1 MNNESTFTIDQ
12 STARKSLQEMNLIDD
27 FLFTSM
33 MSYPEICE
41 RFSRLLVKII
51 LNYDVKNVRVTPQKV
66 FYGSNTNTHGARL
79 DVYIEEDVD
88 ELKVLEKSLFDIET
102 EKKNDKILI
111 EALPRR
117 VRFYH
122 SKIDNISL
130 ASGDGYEKLKKVYV
144 IMIMPFDPFGENHMI
159 YTIRSRC
166 EELPDMPYDDGSR
179 TIFLYTRGKLGNT
192 PQQLREL
199 LEYMEQ
205 TVDLLRKYLDYLPPE
220 LKNEEVVTSS
230 AINNYVRRGIMPGP
244 IKKKYYRPHI
254 ACLLMICTLKQSLN
268 MSMIK
273 IALPTCECSADAR
286 CDECAKSPVGS
297 AENSCT
303 SGVRSAYESFIS
315 RHDLTAK
322 YFVQQVRLASAALLD
337 HDEKP
342 DIAVQTTEEL
352 VASAAIVAGFSRLL
366 AEKLLLL
373 DGKDLSNGG
382 SIDCETDSEPVDA
395 GE

>member
-1 MNNESTFTIDQ
+1 
-12 STARKSLQEMNLIDD
+12 
-27 FLFTSM
+27 
-33 MSYPEICE
+33 MSY
-41 RFSRLLVKII
+41 
-51 LNYDVKNVRVTPQKV
+51 
-66 FYGSNTNTHGARL
+66 
-79 DVYIEEDVD
+79 
-88 ELKVLEKSLFDIET
+88 
-102 EKKNDKILI
+102 DKALI
-111 EALPRR
+111 A
-117 VRFYH
+117 
-122 SKIDNISL
+122 
-130 ASGDGYEKLKKVYV
+130 
-144 IMIMPFDPFGENHMI
+144 
-159 YTIRSRC
+159 
-166 EELPDMPYDDGSR
+166 
-179 TIFLYTRGKLGNT
+179 GKLRRWEKHLMRFRLPEWDEIPDFG
-192 PQQLREL
+192 L
-199 LEYMEQ
+199 YMEQ

-273 IALPTCECSADAR
+273 IALPTCEC
-286 CDECAKSPVGS
+286 
-297 AENSCT
+297 
-303 SGVRSAYESFIS
+303 SAYESFIS

>member
-122 SKIDNISL
+122 SKIDSISL
-130 ASGDGYEKLKKVYV
+130 ASGAGYEKLKKVYV

-205 TVDLLRKYLDYLPPE
+205 TSEENAANDELREIHRMVDIVKKDEEVSKEYMKVYEKEQMLLRQGREEGREEERKESQQNMAIMRTQSVETIMRKQSITLQQACELLDYTVE
-220 LKNEEVVTSS
+220 
-230 AINNYVRRGIMPGP
+230 
-244 IKKKYYRPHI
+244 
-254 ACLLMICTLKQSLN
+254 
-268 MSMIK
+268 
-273 IALPTCECSADAR
+273 D
-286 CDECAKSPVGS
+286 
-297 AENSCT
+297 
-303 SGVRSAYESFIS
+303 YES
-315 RHDLTAK
+315 AK
-322 YFVQQVRLASAALLD
+322 
-337 HDEKP
+337 
-342 DIAVQTTEEL
+342 
-352 VASAAIVAGFSRLL
+352 
-366 AEKLLLL
+366 KLL
-373 DGKDLSNGG
+373 GK
-382 SIDCETDSEPVDA
+382 V
-395 GE
+395 

>member
-79 DVYIEEDVD
+79 DVYIEEDTD
-88 ELKVLEKSLFDIET
+88 ELKISEESLFDIET
-102 EKKNDKILI
+102 EKKNDKIMR

-117 VRFYH
+117 ARFYH

-166 EELPDMPYDDGSR
+166 EELPDMPYDDGAR
-179 TIFLYTRGKLGNT
+179 TIFLYTRGKLGNI

-205 TVDLLRKYLDYLPPE
+205 TSEENAANDELREIHRMVDKVKRDEEVSKEYMTIYEKEQMLLRQGRE
-220 LKNEEVVTSS
+220 
-230 AINNYVRRGIMPGP
+230 
-244 IKKKYYRPHI
+244 
-254 ACLLMICTLKQSLN
+254 
-268 MSMIK
+268 
-273 IALPTCECSADAR
+273 
-286 CDECAKSPVGS
+286 
-297 AENSCT
+297 
-303 SGVRSAYESFIS
+303 
-315 RHDLTAK
+315 
-322 YFVQQVRLASAALLD
+322 
-337 HDEKP
+337 
-342 DIAVQTTEEL
+342 
-352 VASAAIVAGFSRLL
+352 
-366 AEKLLLL
+366 
-373 DGKDLSNGG
+373 
-382 SIDCETDSEPVDA
+382 
-395 GE
+395 

>member
-1 MNNESTFTIDQ
+1 
-12 STARKSLQEMNLIDD
+12 
-27 FLFTSM
+27 
-33 MSYPEICE
+33 
-41 RFSRLLVKII
+41 
-51 LNYDVKNVRVTPQKV
+51 
-66 FYGSNTNTHGARL
+66 
-79 DVYIEEDVD
+79 
-88 ELKVLEKSLFDIET
+88 
-102 EKKNDKILI
+102 
-111 EALPRR
+111 
-117 VRFYH
+117 
-122 SKIDNISL
+122 
-130 ASGDGYEKLKKVYV
+130 
-144 IMIMPFDPFGENHMI
+144 
-159 YTIRSRC
+159 
-166 EELPDMPYDDGSR
+166 
-179 TIFLYTRGKLGNT
+179 
-192 PQQLREL
+192 
-199 LEYMEQ
+199 
-205 TVDLLRKYLDYLPPE
+205 
-220 LKNEEVVTSS
+220 
-230 AINNYVRRGIMPGP
+230 
-244 IKKKYYRPHI
+244 
-254 ACLLMICTLKQSLN
+254 MICTLKQSLN

>member
-1 MNNESTFTIDQ
+1 
-12 STARKSLQEMNLIDD
+12 
-27 FLFTSM
+27 
-33 MSYPEICE
+33 MSY
-41 RFSRLLVKII
+41 
-51 LNYDVKNVRVTPQKV
+51 
-66 FYGSNTNTHGARL
+66 
-79 DVYIEEDVD
+79 
-88 ELKVLEKSLFDIET
+88 
-102 EKKNDKILI
+102 DKALI
-111 EALPRR
+111 A
-117 VRFYH
+117 
-122 SKIDNISL
+122 
-130 ASGDGYEKLKKVYV
+130 
-144 IMIMPFDPFGENHMI
+144 
-159 YTIRSRC
+159 
-166 EELPDMPYDDGSR
+166 
-179 TIFLYTRGKLGNT
+179 GKLRR
-192 PQQLREL
+192 REKHL
-199 LEYMEQ
+199 MRFRLPEWDEIPDFGLYMEQ

-352 VASAAIVAGFSRLL
+352 VASAAIVAGLSRLL

-373 DGKDLSNGG
+373 DGRDLSNGG